1 MTHIPIHNQ
10 IRTRPEIKRT
20 ASLAQGL
27 VVCLMAM
34 LPLLA
39 TAADSAP
46 EAPPPPAAM
55 AAAKSDRMAV
65 AREAIKTK
73 DWQKSISELT
83 LQAKEKPG
91 NADTYNLLAYSLR
104 KQATPDLPKAF
115 EYYRLAL
122 KTDPR
127 HKGAHEYIGEAYL
140 MDRQPTKAE
149 EHLASLKTICGNT
162 ACSEYLELSKS
173 IAAYKAKK

>member
-1 MTHIPIHNQ
+1 MN
-10 IRTRPEIKRT
+10 IKKSACFV
-20 ASLAQGL
+20 ASTIGIYLS
-27 VVCLMAM
+27 CL
-34 LPLLA
+34 LPFNA
-39 TAADSAP
+39 TAADTTP
-46 EAPPPPAAM
+46 EPLPQPAVAMASKPDRM
-55 AAAKSDRMAV
+55 AAARA
-65 AREAIKTK
+65 AIKAK
-73 DWQKSISELT
+73 DWQKSISELS

-115 EYYRLAL
+115 EYYRMAL
-122 KTDPR
+122 KVDPK

-140 MDRQPTKAE
+140 MDKQPAKAD

-162 ACSEYLELSKS
+162 TCEEYQDLAKS

>member
-1 MTHIPIHNQ
+1 MNRSLKT
-10 IRTRPEIKRT
+10 T
-20 ASLAQGL
+20 SLAI
-27 VVCLMAM
+27 CLSTVLA
-34 LPLLA
+34 LSA
-39 TAADSAP
+39 TAADTTPTADAEP
-46 EAPPPPAAM
+46 VTGP
-55 AAAKSDRMAV
+55 DRMAT
-65 AREAIKTK
+65 ARAAIKVK
-73 DWQKSISELT
+73 DWQKSIAELT

-104 KQATPDLPKAF
+104 KQATPNLPKAF

-122 KTDPR
+122 KTNPQ

-140 MDRQPTKAE
+140 MDKQPAKAE

-162 ACSEYLELSKS
+162 TCEEYKDLAQS

>member
-1 MTHIPIHNQ
+1 
-10 IRTRPEIKRT
+10 
-20 ASLAQGL
+20 
-27 VVCLMAM
+27 
-34 LPLLA
+34 
-39 TAADSAP
+39 
-46 EAPPPPAAM
+46 M
-55 AAAKSDRMAV
+55 AAARA
-65 AREAIKTK
+65 AIKAK
-73 DWQKSISELT
+73 DWQKSISELS

-115 EYYRLAL
+115 EYYRMAL
-122 KTDPR
+122 KVDPK

-140 MDRQPTKAE
+140 MDKQPAKAD

-162 ACSEYLELSKS
+162 TCEEYQDLAKS

>member
-1 MTHIPIHNQ
+1 MNDMTLIKTLISFVPGI
-10 IRTRPEIKRT
+10 IIGAGAWVPLTSMGADTTPLPEPAVT
-20 ASLAQGL
+20 TSPASK
-27 VVCLMAM
+27 
-34 LPLLA
+34 PDRLA
-39 TAADSAP
+39 TARD
-46 EAPPPPAAM
+46 
-55 AAAKSDRMAV
+55 
-65 AREAIKTK
+65 AIKAK
-73 DWQKSISELT
+73 DWQKSISELS

-104 KQATPDLPKAF
+104 KQAMPDLPKAF

-140 MDRQPTKAE
+140 MDKQPVKAE

-162 ACSEYLELSKS
+162 ACEEYQELAKS

>member
-1 MTHIPIHNQ
+1 MTITFKTPGS
-10 IRTRPEIKRT
+10 RT
-20 ASLAQGL
+20 AFRALAL
-27 VVCLMAM
+27 AVCMSAV

-39 TAADSAP
+39 TAADTTP
-46 EAPPPPAAM
+46 TVEAEPAGGA
-55 AAAKSDRMAV
+55 DRMAT
-65 AREAIKTK
+65 ARAAIKAK
-73 DWQKSISELT
+73 DWQKSIAELT

-104 KQATPDLPKAF
+104 KQATPNLPKAF

-122 KTDPR
+122 KTDPK

-140 MDRQPTKAE
+140 MDKQPAKAE

-162 ACSEYLELSKS
+162 TCEEYKDLAKS
-173 IAAYKAKK
+173 IAAYNAKK

>member
-1 MTHIPIHNQ
+1 MNTKIS
-10 IRTRPEIKRT
+10 
-20 ASLAQGL
+20 AGLAVSAISICLCWL
-27 VVCLMAM
+27 V
-34 LPLLA
+34 A
-39 TAADSAP
+39 TGAGAADTTP
-46 EAPPPPAAM
+46 EPLPEPAA
-55 AAAKSDRMAV
+55 ATPKKPDRMAT
-65 AREAIKTK
+65 ARAAIKAK
-73 DWQKSISELT
+73 DWQKSIAELT

-122 KTDPR
+122 KIDPK

-140 MDRQPTKAE
+140 MDKQPAKAE

-162 ACSEYLELSKS
+162 TCEEYQDLSKAL
-173 IAAYKAKK
+173 AAYKAKK

>member
-1 MTHIPIHNQ
+1 MN
-10 IRTRPEIKRT
+10 KFFKT
-20 ASLAQGL
+20 ASYALGL
-27 VVCLMAM
+27 CT
-34 LPLLA
+34 LLTLSA
-39 TAADSAP
+39 NAADSAP
-46 EAPPPPAAM
+46 TPEVAPRSGP
-55 AAAKSDRMAV
+55 DRMAT
-65 AREAIKTK
+65 ARAAIKDK
-73 DWQKSISELT
+73 NWQKSIAELT

-122 KTDPR
+122 KTDPK

-140 MDRQPTKAE
+140 MDKQPAKAE

-162 ACSEYLELSKS
+162 TCEEYKDLAQS
-173 IAAYKAKK
+173 IAAYKAKSKRTNG

>member
-1 MTHIPIHNQ
+1 MNQ
-10 IRTRPEIKRT
+10 FFKT
-20 ASLAQGL
+20 ASLAM
-27 VVCLMAM
+27 CLSTM
-34 LPLLA
+34 LALSA
-39 TAADSAP
+39 TAADSMPTA
-46 EAPPPPAAM
+46 EAEPASG
-55 AAAKSDRMAV
+55 SDRMAT
-65 AREAIKTK
+65 ARAAIKAK
-73 DWQKSISELT
+73 DWQKSIAELT

-104 KQATPDLPKAF
+104 KQATPNLPKAF

-122 KTDPR
+122 KTDPK

-140 MDRQPTKAE
+140 MDKQPAKAE

-162 ACSEYLELSKS
+162 TCEEYKDLAQS

>member
-1 MTHIPIHNQ
+1 MTSSIFARRCVSGI
-10 IRTRPEIKRT
+10 
-20 ASLAQGL
+20 AAGL
-27 VVCLMAM
+27 ISFVPV
-34 LPLLA
+34 LA
-39 TAADSAP
+39 TAADTAP
-46 EAPPPPAAM
+46 EALPEPAAV
-55 AAAKSDRMAV
+55 ASKTDRMAV
-65 AREAIKTK
+65 ARQAINAK
-73 DWQKSISELT
+73 DWQKSIAELT

-122 KTDPR
+122 KADPK

-140 MDRQPTKAE
+140 MDKQPAKAE

-162 ACSEYLELSKS
+162 TCEQYQDLAKS
-173 IAAYKAKK
+173 IAAYKAKKS

>member
-1 MTHIPIHNQ
+1 MNTATSA
-10 IRTRPEIKRT
+10 RTYTLGICI
-20 ASLAQGL
+20 SLAGF
-27 VVCLMAM
+27 
-34 LPLLA
+34 LPLGALAADTTPEPLPAPVAA
-39 TAADSAP
+39 TAQKPDR
-46 EAPPPPAAM
+46 M
-55 AAAKSDRMAV
+55 AAARA
-65 AREAIKTK
+65 AIKAK
-73 DWQKSISELT
+73 DWQKSIAELS

-122 KTDPR
+122 KTDPK

-140 MDRQPTKAE
+140 MDKQPVKAE

-162 ACSEYLELSKS
+162 TCEEYQELAKS